1 MSTEKLVKI
10 LLFDK
15 DSNTVLVNN
24 KFLESKIEPTDY
36 PMVEPTIEK
45 AAKEAARRVLKKLLD
60 VNSLDESRLTYQTLS
75 EEDKKKY
82 VDIVCYRLLD
92 IEKAYIQKKSTPAY
106 LVGFYHINNLP
117 TGLIGIDGGIAYYIT
132 RYFDVIRSYVYLNDP
147 YYVYPSSII
156 VYKPLY
162 TVPMFNPPRIYY
174 ERINKPLYKSSSKP
188 SRKSSSRSSS
198 KSSSRS
204 SRKSSSRSS
213 RKSSSR
219 SSRKSS
225 SRSSRKS
232 SSKSSSK
239 KKSKKKKEKEKKLK
253 EKYIKY
259 KTKYLE
265 LKRLIDN

>member
-75 EEDKKKY
+75 EEDKKTY
-82 VDIVCYRLLD
+82 VDIICYRLLD
-92 IEKAYIQKKSTPAY
+92 IEKAYIQKKSTPTY

-132 RYFDVIRSYVYLNDP
+132 RHFDVIRSYVYLNDP

-162 TVPMFNPPRIYY
+162 TVPLFVPPRIYY
-174 ERINKPLYKSSSKP
+174 EKINKPVYKSSSKP

-225 SRSSRKS
+225 S
-232 SSKSSSK
+232 
-239 KKSKKKKEKEKKLK
+239 KKEKERKLK